1 MSADKITFI
10 ISFILVII
18 CAGAIFCIYSNRN
31 SKIENIQRGQRF
43 GKKYKKNRIREEK
56 QDAKVEA
63 IVIALITVALVGLV
77 HVNLFIGDW
86 FRNPHELKSVEIQGD
101 RLVATEYDW
110 SLSGRTVAD
119 LPVTQWIS
127 YITVIRSEDPDLLDK
142 DMAQA
147 TGATDVSHDPGMK
160 ASGTARMRFAVV
172 NGEPVILVPDNC
184 RKTNP
189 GEWSCSR
196 IAVIKYQRE
205 GIHPS
210 ESINSE
216 DMVSWCTP
224 DCTDEQLA
232 QQIGAKISSDG
243 KLGSFPILTEP
254 GKPSYRVY
262 VAKSP
267 FYKALIKTDTEL

>member
-1 MSADKITFI
+1 M
-10 ISFILVII
+10 
-18 CAGAIFCIYSNRN
+18 
-31 SKIENIQRGQRF
+31 
-43 GKKYKKNRIREEK
+43 
-56 QDAKVEA
+56 EA

-127 YITVIRSEDPDLLDK
+127 YITVIRPEDPDLLDK

-160 ASGTARMRFAVV
+160 ASGTEDMRFAVM
-172 NGEPVILVPDNC
+172 NGEPVILFPDNC
-184 RKTNP
+184 RKTNTS
-189 GEWSCSR
+189 EWSCSR
-196 IAVIKYQRE
+196 IAVVKYQRE

-243 KLGSFPILTEP
+243 KLGTFPILTEP

>member
-1 MSADKITFI
+1 MAVETTTFI
-10 ISFILVII
+10 ISFILVVL
-18 CAGAIFCIYSNRN
+18 CAGTIFCIYSNRN
-31 SKIENIQRGQRF
+31 SKIEDIQRF
-43 GKKYKKNRIREEK
+43 GKKKKNSRIREAR
-56 QDAKVEA
+56 QTAKVTST
-63 IVIALITVALVGLV
+63 VISLITVALVGLV
-77 HVNLFIGDW
+77 HINLVIGDW

-101 RLVATEYDW
+101 RFVATEYDW

-127 YITVIRSEDPDLLDK
+127 YRTVRRSEDPDLLDK

-147 TGATDVSHDPGMK
+147 TGATDVSHDPGMRVN
-160 ASGTARMRFAVV
+160 GTETMRFAVM

-184 RKTNP
+184 RKTNV

-205 GIHPS
+205 GIYPS
-210 ESINSE
+210 ESIPSE

-224 DCTDEQLA
+224 DCTEEQLA

-243 KLGSFPILTEP
+243 KFGTTYILTKP
-254 GKPSYRVY
+254 GEPSYRVY

-267 FYKALIKTDTEL
+267 FYKALIKAEAEL

>member
-1 MSADKITFI
+1 MEVETTTFI
-10 ISFILVII
+10 ISFILVVL
-18 CAGAIFCIYSNRN
+18 CAGTIFCIYSDRN
-31 SKIENIQRGQRF
+31 SKIEDIRRF
-43 GKKYKKNRIREEK
+43 GKKKKKNRIREAR
-56 QDAKVEA
+56 QTAKVTST
-63 IVIALITVALVGLV
+63 VIALITVALVGLV
-77 HVNLFIGDW
+77 HVNLVIGDW

-127 YITVIRSEDPDLLDK
+127 YITVIRPEDPDLLDK

-160 ASGTARMRFAVV
+160 ASGTERMRFAVV